1 MTTGAGGGAKGGAAS
16 AVSRLRKVV
25 TRAPRVRVIAKAPAS
40 KRERREA
47 ARPAGD
53 PTDPH
58 VLDAD
63 ALISVTASIV
73 EGVVD
78 KLGGTPKQRG
88 ICAAAAT
95 AAASRLEPPSCSSLA
110 GRHALPRGRSR
121 LSQRVAFALVI
132 LTTAARPQHPHA
144 LRLALLLPPCTQTRH
159 EPDPHNLRASASG

>member
-1 MTTGAGGGAKGGAAS
+1 MTTGASGGAKGGAAS

-95 AAASRLEPPSCSSLA
+95 AAASAA
-110 GRHALPRGRSR
+110 GAAIL
-121 LSQRVAFALVI
+121 QLVRRWQVGT
-132 LTTAARPQHPHA
+132 LCLGAAA
-144 LRLALLLPPCTQTRH
+144 G
-159 EPDPHNLRASASG
+159 SASGWRSLS